1 MIRTRQPFAS
11 VAKAALIILLLFCF
25 VLIAQNGS
33 RSIYQLGLLLLIFF
47 TLLQIAFGN
56 IPSTANF
63 RQTMLYLVIAAVIIV
78 ALVLF
83 SIAIAPSLI
92 HLGR

>member
-11 VAKAALIILLLFCF
+11 LAKTALIVLLLVCF
-25 VLIAQNGS
+25 ALITQQSNK
-33 RSIYQLGLLLLIFF
+33 SIYQLGLLLLIGF
-47 TLLQIAFGN
+47 TLVQIAFGN
-56 IPSTANF
+56 IPSTATLKQSLF
-63 RQTMLYLVIAAVIIV
+63 YLAIAAAIIV
-78 ALVLF
+78 ALVFL